1 MRVRKRIFA
10 QAGYG
15 LMVEMS
21 YICKRKSIFTMP
33 SEATLINKI
42 YQSLI
47 ALSKDGEIPVR
58 LRRASVV
65 GTVQDDPFDHWVE
78 KVLKKALPHGVD
90 IFHSGNLTTPD
101 LIVREK
107 TSGVIIGL
115 EIKKLIQCRNGK
127 DPRGMTIDYNS
138 TLPCGKAFVKVG
150 DETRIVPCFYL
161 FALLNAESTRIIS
174 LILLDGDFLNYD
186 IELYK
191 EAKYAN
197 VSEYC
202 HGPYGEGSVRHRR
215 MYTYPNPLNSKLS
228 AFYKRMVLVVKKHDY
243 MAISNAPIKEQ
254 IVRTDKYG
262 NSFYYVLVDELN
274 GRQALAD
281 SPVTLTGI
289 FDACKVRESK
299 ERVAYIPVIP

>member
-1 MRVRKRIFA
+1 M
-10 QAGYG
+10 Q
-15 LMVEMS
+15 L
-21 YICKRKSIFTMP
+21 
-33 SEATLINKI
+33 EATLIHKI

-47 ALSKDGEIPVR
+47 ALCKDREIPVR
-58 LRRASVV
+58 LRRAAVI

-78 KVLKKALPHGVD
+78 SVLKKALPHGVE

-101 LIVREK
+101 LVIREK
-107 TSGVIIGL
+107 GSGIIIGL
-115 EIKKLIQCRNGK
+115 EIKKLIQCSNGK

-150 DETRIVPCFYL
+150 DETRIVSCFYL
-161 FALLNAESTRIIS
+161 FALLNAESTHIIS

-186 IELYK
+186 FELYK

-197 VSEYC
+197 VSEYN

-228 AFYKRMVLVVKKHDY
+228 AFYKRMVLVVKKQDY
-243 MAISNAPIKEQ
+243 TTISDTPIKEQ

-262 NSFYYVLVDELN
+262 NSFYYALVDEQN
-274 GRQALAD
+274 GGQCLAD
-281 SPVTLTGI
+281 GLVTLTGI
-289 FDACKVRESK
+289 FDTCKVRESK
-299 ERVAYIPVIP
+299 ERVAYIPVIPQG